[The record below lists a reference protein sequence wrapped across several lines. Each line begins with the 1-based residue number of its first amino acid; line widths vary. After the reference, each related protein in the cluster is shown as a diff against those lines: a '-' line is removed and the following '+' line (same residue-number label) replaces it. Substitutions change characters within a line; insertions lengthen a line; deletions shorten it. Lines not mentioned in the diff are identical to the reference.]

1 MNASPTERQQKG
13 RFLRMPDVV
22 AATGLSIATI
32 NRMHRRNE
40 FPAKRQLSERCV
52 GWWEQDIAAWK
63 ASRPGVGGK

>member
-1 MNASPTERQQKG
+1 MTSPSQSRPQTG

-22 AATGLSIATI
+22 EATGLSSATI
-32 NRMHRRNE
+32 NRLHRRNE

-63 ASRPGVGGK
+63 ASRPDVREK